1 MASSHE
7 QQEVVATREAFART
21 RCTAWRLHRGDL
33 RRPRQSLGERQVLR
47 APASGEGEPGRVFGA
62 RIAIDGDARA
72 ACRASP
78 VGADVAGMQRIL
90 LVLDLDL
97 PPYAVYLRPWAREF
111 LRHVAVHFE
120 LAVWTSSS
128 AAYARSLVPVLFDD
142 PSRLAFVWSR
152 ERCTLQR
159 DLANDTW
166 FHAKRLAKV
175 KRHGHDLR
183 RTVVV
188 DDSPEK
194 HLRNYGNLVRVAPFL
209 GDPADDELPHLAAW
223 LERLHIEPDVRVVE
237 KRGWRRHV
245 PSPVSFMHAAS

>member
-1 MASSHE
+1 
-7 QQEVVATREAFART
+7 
-21 RCTAWRLHRGDL
+21 
-33 RRPRQSLGERQVLR
+33 
-47 APASGEGEPGRVFGA
+47 
-62 RIAIDGDARA
+62 
-72 ACRASP
+72 
-78 VGADVAGMQRIL
+78 MQRIL
-90 LVLDLDL
+90 LVLDLDETLVFADERPLARAPDLDL

-128 AAYARSLVPVLFDD
+128 AAYARALVPVLFDD

-166 FHAKRLAKV
+166 VHAKRLAKV